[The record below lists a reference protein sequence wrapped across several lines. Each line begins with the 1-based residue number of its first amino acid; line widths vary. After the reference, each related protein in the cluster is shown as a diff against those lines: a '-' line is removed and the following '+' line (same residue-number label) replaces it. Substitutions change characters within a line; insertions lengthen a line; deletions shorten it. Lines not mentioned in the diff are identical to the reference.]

1 MRQDG
6 RHARGTWTPQ
16 VAPGSGGRRH
26 LREARP
32 VEPAEPATVAVGA
45 LRSAATTAIAP
56 VAGRAAARAAG
67 PIRYA
72 PVPGAPR
79 RPSLTVWGP
88 PQPAG
93 A

>member
-32 VEPAEPATVAVGA
+32 AEAAEPATVAVGA
-45 LRSAATTAIAP
+45 LRSAATTVFAP
-56 VAGRAAARAAG
+56 VTARAAG

-79 RPSLTVWGP
+79 RASLALWGP
-88 PQPAG
+88 PSPAG

>member
-1 MRQDG
+1 MRHDG

-16 VAPGSGGRRH
+16 VAPGSGGRRR
-26 LREARP
+26 LREA
-32 VEPAEPATVAVGA
+32 PAPEPATVAVGA
-45 LRSAATTAIAP
+45 LRSAATTVLAP
-56 VAGRAAARAAG
+56 VAARAAG

-79 RPSLTVWGP
+79 RSSLAVWGP
-88 PQPAG
+88 PRPAG